1 MQKIKEPKRNKRW
14 KYTVDDWKGATK
26 VLDFGVVQ
34 KRYCENQIKSN
45 PKKQEKK
52 QNTKNKS
59 DEQIYLVNLLTE
71 PNIHNLFDKR
81 ANGDRARS
89 FASNKQ
95 KKKKTH
101 LNECFINKTSWIFD
115 VSQLKCVCNVT
126 SSSRHTVIR
135 RKMNVDICA
144 SVCVRVFVTNRV
156 YKYYGIVCVLYA
168 CCSHHL
174 QLHQCRALQHC
185 FVLCSAV
192 CMVSHLLSVSR
203 CTVGCL
209 WHRMQIKSVI
219 CITFD
224 VGSFT
229 IDAMPRKTRI
239 FINYLPLD
247 ILNIVWMRA
256 CMRKKFI
263 RTLRAIHLHT
273 FPSSNWFN
281 GTHTVHVL
289 CCGI

>member
-1 MQKIKEPKRNKRW
+1 MQKVEEPKRNKRW

-26 VLDFGVVQ
+26 MLDFRVVQ

-45 PKKQEKK
+45 QKNKKKK

-144 SVCVRVFVTNRV
+144 SVFYTLVARTIYSFLN
-156 YKYYGIVCVLYA
+156 A
-168 CCSHHL
+168 E
-174 QLHQCRALQHC
+174 
-185 FVLCSAV
+185 LCN
-192 CMVSHLLSVSR
+192 
-203 CTVGCL
+203 T
-209 WHRMQIKSVI
+209 
-219 CITFD
+219 
-224 VGSFT
+224 
-229 IDAMPRKTRI
+229 
-239 FINYLPLD
+239 
-247 ILNIVWMRA
+247 
-256 CMRKKFI
+256 
-263 RTLRAIHLHT
+263 
-273 FPSSNWFN
+273 
-281 GTHTVHVL
+281 VL
-289 CCGI
+289 CCVVPCVWYPISSLYLGVLLVVFGTECK